1 MRGAVAPIDAYRH
14 KGLTDL
20 DIINIREVMRFL
32 PHRYPFLLIDR
43 VLECKPGESLTAI
56 KNVTVNEPFFQGH
69 FPELPLMPGVLIL
82 EALAQASG
90 VLAFN
95 TPGHRPKDKSLYLFV
110 GIDKARFK
118 RLVEPGDQLILHV
131 QFLRKRSGFGLF
143 NATAKVG
150 EDLAAT
156 AELMCVFK
164 DFAR

>member
-1 MRGAVAPIDAYRH
+1 
-14 KGLTDL
+14 LN
-20 DIINIREVMRFL
+20 IINIREVMRFL

-56 KNVTVNEPFFQGH
+56 KNVTANEPFFQGH
-69 FPELPLMPGVLIL
+69 FPDLPLMPGVLIL

-95 TPGHRPKDKSLYLFV
+95 TPGHRPSDNTLYLFV

-118 RLVEPGDQLILHV
+118 RLVEPGDQLLLHV

-150 EDLAAT
+150 DELAAS

-164 DFAR
+164 EVAR